1 MDFTDSHRFASPV
14 DAVWA
19 MFQDPDSHLAKF
31 EEMGHRDIELLEAEH
46 DDDHFHIKV
55 RRVVEIDLPGF
66 AKRVMKPTNTVTTTD
81 DWQRQADGT
90 CTGEQ
95 LVETEGAPVKI
106 SATTRL
112 EPDGDGTL
120 YSVKIQLDVKVPL
133 IGGKLA
139 NWAKGSVSE
148 QLEHE
153 FGAGDR
159 WLASH

>member
-1 MDFTDSHRFASPV
+1 M
-14 DAVWA
+14 
-19 MFQDPDSHLAKF
+19 
-31 EEMGHRDIELLEAEH
+31 
-46 DDDHFHIKV
+46 
-55 RRVVEIDLPGF
+55 
-66 AKRVMKPTNTVTTTD
+66 
-81 DWQRQADGT
+81 
-90 CTGEQ
+90 
-95 LVETEGAPVKI
+95 KI
-106 SATTRL
+106 SATTRI